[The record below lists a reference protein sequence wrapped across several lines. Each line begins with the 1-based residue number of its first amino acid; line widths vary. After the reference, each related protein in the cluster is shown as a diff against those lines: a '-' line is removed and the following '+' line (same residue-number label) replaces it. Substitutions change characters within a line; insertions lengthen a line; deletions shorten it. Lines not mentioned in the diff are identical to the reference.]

1 MIDYMILLVIADP
14 KYYSHLVS
22 SILCMHNKNMNNLS
36 SKWFNLGSNFKF
48 GEGNGNPLQYSCL
61 EDPMDRGAWRATV
74 HGGHKE
80 SDTLKG
86 LSMHT

>member
-61 EDPMDRGAWRATV
+61 EDPMDRGAWWATV
-74 HGGHKE
+74 QRVAQG
-80 SDTLKG
+80 
-86 LSMHT
+86 

>member
-1 MIDYMILLVIADP
+1 MPVVLASNLVCAPFHNSQLDDRLYMILLVIADP

-61 EDPMDRGAWRATV
+61 EDPMDREAW
-74 HGGHKE
+74 
-80 SDTLKG
+80 
-86 LSMHT
+86 